1 MRLPHAGLCVSEKH
15 HIRQQINTNL
25 KVFAATSG
33 NLLDENIDASQT
45 EAAIHILEH
54 LPLFLRAPWPCMA
67 TV

>member
-1 MRLPHAGLCVSEKH
+1 MSEKH

-25 KVFAATSG
+25 KVFAAMSG
-33 NLLDENIDASQT
+33 NLLDKNIDANGQT

-67 TV
+67 NV